1 MEFRKIQMF
10 VEVVRQRGFSRAA
23 EVLFAA
29 QSTVSKA
36 VRQLENEV
44 GAPLLDRS
52 VRGVV
57 PTDAGE
63 VVYRRGLQLL
73 AEHGDMLRE
82 LDELRGLTRGTL
94 LLGLPQIGASAL
106 FAPVFTEYRKRFPGV
121 EIRLVERGSGQLEDI
136 LRAGGVDLAVSLLP
150 VPEDFE
156 WLPVRREPLVA
167 LLPPGHPQS
176 ARASMTLDRLRDVP
190 FILFEDGFALNRI
203 ILGACRRRGFEP
215 SVITK
220 SSQIGFICKLAE
232 AGLGV
237 AFLPRLVAEQRCG
250 PGVRLIHLD
259 EPDTEW
265 DMAVIWRRGGY
276 LSGAARVWLD
286 VVREIHGDRGRAVG
300 PVSAGS

>member
-10 VEVVRQRGFSRAA
+10 VEVVRQQGFSRAA
-23 EVLFAA
+23 EVLFTT

-36 VRQLENEV
+36 VRQLENELDSC
-44 GAPLLDRS
+44 LLDRG

-57 PTDAGE
+57 MTDAGE
-63 VVYRRGLQLL
+63 VVFRRGERLL
-73 AEHGDMLRE
+73 AERGDMLRE
-82 LDELRGLTRGTL
+82 MDELRGLARGTL
-94 LLGLPQIGASAL
+94 VLGLPQIGAGAL

-121 EIRLVERGSGQLEDI
+121 EIRLVEHGSDQLEEV
-136 LRAGGVDLAVSLLP
+136 LRAGGVELAASLLP
-150 VPEDFE
+150 VPGDFE

-167 LLPPGHPQS
+167 LLSPDHPQ
-176 ARASMTLDRLRDVP
+176 ADLESMPLDRVRDVP

-220 SSQIGFICKLAE
+220 SSQIGFICSLAE

-237 AFLPRLVAEQRCG
+237 AFLPRLIAEERRG
-250 PGVRLIHLD
+250 DAVRLVRLE
-259 EPDTEW
+259 EPDTDW

-276 LSGAARVWLD
+276 LSSAARAWLD
-286 VVREIHGDRGRAVG
+286 VVRDLYGGSGRSV
-300 PVSAGS
+300 